1 MPPAPSVAT
10 EARSDRRA
18 VAEVETSS
26 SRPVNSRQP
35 IAQRAPPPAG
45 ASALRRRERVRC
57 PKLFR
62 GDLDLVTLQT
72 AVELKPREAQEPGGA
87 PLVTMRP
94 LECVDDGLALELL

>member
-18 VAEVETSS
+18 LAEVETSS
-26 SRPVNSRQP
+26 SRINSRQP

-45 ASALRRRERVRC
+45 ASTLRRREGVRC
-57 PKLFR
+57 SKLFR
-62 GDLDLVTLQT
+62 GNLDLVTLQT